1 MVDLHSHI
9 LFGID
14 DGANDI
20 EETKALIE
28 RAKKA
33 GIKKLFVTPHFA
45 LGDDVDEFLEKRNKR
60 LEKVKEQCPEMEIKA
75 GAEVYI
81 TDELFDEDKLCKLT
95 MGEGKVILCEFK
107 YHSLKPEKFLDY
119 IDHIIDEGLVPLIAH
134 VERYSFVRENPM
146 LFKALIKRPVLLQV
160 NAISFFE
167 ESDEGDFAW
176 WLCDRKLIF
185 AIGSDMHHIGSR
197 RYRAMENL
205 WKEKNGY
212 ITKLLWDN
220 PLSIYENTLK
230 IGDE

>member
-9 LFGID
+9 LFDID

-20 EETKALIE
+20 EETTALIE

-33 GIKKLFVTPHFA
+33 GIEKLFVTPHFT
-45 LGDDVDEFLEKRNKR
+45 LGEDVDEFIEKRNER
-60 LEKVKEQCPEMEIKA
+60 CEMLKENCPEMEIKA

-81 TDELFDEDKLCKLT
+81 TDELFNEDKLCKLT
-95 MGEGKVILCEFK
+95 LGEGKVILCEFK

-119 IDHIIDEGLVPLIAH
+119 IDYIIDEGFVPLIAH

-146 LFKALIKRPVLLQV
+146 LFKALMRRPVLLQV

-167 ESDEGDFAW
+167 ESEEGDFAW
-176 WLCDRKLIF
+176 WLYDNKLIF
-185 AIGSDMHHIGSR
+185 AIGSDMHRMGSR
-197 RYRAMENL
+197 RYRAMESL
-205 WKEKNGY
+205 WRKQDGY
-212 ITKLLWDN
+212 ITKLLRDN